1 MISCGGLHY
10 DTCRIYS
17 AHESSSFQ
25 SSMSFT
31 ISIFLRISALQ
42 ICSGKMSSLLRLP
55 RELRDRV
62 YEACLVASKPIDLR
76 NLAPSRIMHLH
87 QRLGLTPNLLA
98 SCQQVY
104 EEAILKLYEENLFFS
119 DLTSS
124 WRLFRPLKWCNCF
137 GLQAGQLDICI
148 ACQRTSPIDRTTD
161 NEPLIDAWNPNLGRI
176 RRLQISLQ
184 HYTYSQWKYRQPSA
198 FPHTSRHCSLMTF
211 SALPSQLRLSLL
223 IIRTLEP
230 SLLSLEDSRHHS
242 HWNAVSFGY
251 NVGDVERWKLEG
263 TEDLSRLVES
273 VLRFARQQAD
283 LFVMSGPGKIPYLW
297 TTTMTT
303 PTYIRD
309 YLKTGRYLR
318 AEALDAVRVQSDIKI
333 FTPPRKIQ
341 ERIVAIAVSSGIRAV
356 CLNGE
361 DVAFTSIYDSLPKNE

>member
-1 MISCGGLHY
+1 M
-10 DTCRIYS
+10 
-17 AHESSSFQ
+17 
-25 SSMSFT
+25 
-31 ISIFLRISALQ
+31 
-42 ICSGKMSSLLRLP
+42 
-55 RELRDRV
+55 
-62 YEACLVASKPIDLR
+62 
-76 NLAPSRIMHLH
+76 
-87 QRLGLTPNLLA
+87 
-98 SCQQVY
+98 
-104 EEAILKLYEENLFFS
+104 
-119 DLTSS
+119 
-124 WRLFRPLKWCNCF
+124 
-137 GLQAGQLDICI
+137 
-148 ACQRTSPIDRTTD
+148 
-161 NEPLIDAWNPNLGRI
+161 
-176 RRLQISLQ
+176 
-184 HYTYSQWKYRQPSA
+184 
-198 FPHTSRHCSLMTF
+198 
-211 SALPSQLRLSLL
+211 
-223 IIRTLEP
+223 
-230 SLLSLEDSRHHS
+230 
-242 HWNAVSFGY
+242 SFGY

>member
-1 MISCGGLHY
+1 
-10 DTCRIYS
+10 
-17 AHESSSFQ
+17 
-25 SSMSFT
+25 
-31 ISIFLRISALQ
+31 
-42 ICSGKMSSLLRLP
+42 MSSLLRLP

-62 YEACLVASKPIDLR
+62 YEECLLASKPIDLR
-76 NLAPSRIMHLH
+76 NLAPPRVMHLH
-87 QRLGLTPNLLA
+87 QRLCLTPNLLA
-98 SCQQVY
+98 SCRQVY
-104 EEAILKLYEENLFFS
+104 EEAILKLYDENLFFV
-119 DLTSS
+119 DLTST
-124 WRLFRPLKWCNCF
+124 WRFFRTQKWCKCF
-137 GLQAGQLDICI
+137 GLQEGQLDICI
-148 ACQRTSPIDRTTD
+148 ACRRTSRIDRTAD
-161 NEPLIDAWNPNLGRI
+161 NESLIDAWNPNLHRI

-230 SLLSLEDSRHHS
+230 SLLSLEDSGHHS

-273 VLRFARQQAD
+273 VLQFARQQAD
-283 LFVMSGPGKIPYLW
+283 IFVISGPGQIPYLW

-318 AEALDAVRVQSDIKI
+318 AEALDAVRVLSDMKI
-333 FTPPRKIQ
+333 FTPPREIR
-341 ERIVAIAVSSGIRAV
+341 ERIVAIAGSSGIRAV

-361 DVAFTSIYDSLPKNE
+361 GVAFTSIYDSLPKNE